1 METISV
7 SKLKAHLSAELKKV
21 KAGATITILDH
32 NHPVAKIVPVEPEL
46 EPLEMIEATRKFEC
60 RTFPP
65 ILEKGSIM
73 KTLEEERADR
83 W

>member
-21 KAGATITILDH
+21 RAGATITVTDH

-46 EPLEMIEATRKFEC
+46 EPLEMIEATGKFVYE
-60 RTFPP
+60 PLEP
-65 ILEKGSIM
+65 LIEGDILKS
-73 KTLEEERADR
+73 LEEERSDR